1 MRPLLTLAMK
11 DLRLLFRDR
20 VAFVFTFFFPLMI
33 AVFFGY
39 VFAGPREG
47 GAAEIRVLGVD
58 LDASDASRDLLAR
71 LDAHRSVAVEIVQ
84 GEEEALGAVRAGR
97 RPAAIVVPPGFGEAS
112 RGLFFGEAPSV
123 RLATDPSRSA
133 EAAMLQGVLME
144 VSFGRMQRDFQDPDL
159 MRERAAMARAAL
171 AESASVNLPTRLAF
185 DALLNSMVG
194 MAEQIEQARAL
205 NDALGA
211 PGAPDAPDDTPAAAG
226 AGWKPI
232 GVETVSV
239 RREGRNRPANPFEV
253 TFPQAMIWG
262 LLGSCYGFAM
272 SLVTERTRGTL
283 TRLRIAPISAGQIL
297 ASKALACFLAMLLVI
312 VMLLVIGE
320 VFFGVRPQSTP
331 LLLCAIV
338 ASAVCFCGMMM
349 LLAVL
354 GRSEASAGGFTWA
367 ALLVMAMLGGGMIPL
382 FVMPGW
388 MQRASVVSPVSWAI
402 RALEGAIWRG
412 FTPAQMLGPCAM
424 LVGLGTVC
432 FALGVLGFRRFERR

>member
-1 MRPLLTLAMK
+1 MQPLLVLAMK

-47 GAAEIRVLGVD
+47 PAPEVRVLGVD
-58 LDASDASRDLLAR
+58 LDDTDASRDLLAR
-71 LDAHRSVAVEIVQ
+71 LDAHPSVSVETVADEAVAI
-84 GEEEALGAVRAGR
+84 ATVRAGR
-97 RPAAIVVPPGFGEAS
+97 RAAALVVPRGFGDAS
-112 RGLFFGEAPSV
+112 RALFFGDAPLV
-123 RLATDPSRSA
+123 RLAVDPSRSA
-133 EAAMLQGVLME
+133 ESAMLQGVLLE

-159 MRERAAMARAAL
+159 MRERAALTRAAL
-171 AESASVNLPTRLAF
+171 AESPATNAPTRLALQ
-185 DALLNSMVG
+185 ALLDSMVG
-194 MAEQIEQARAL
+194 LAEQIEMSRSL
-205 NDALGA
+205 EDALGTRQDA
-211 PGAPDAPDDTPAAAG
+211 SDDGQGAAWRPLRIE
-226 AGWKPI
+226 PI
-232 GVETVSV
+232 PV
-239 RREGRNRPANPFEV
+239 RRESRNRPSNPFEV

-283 TRLRIAPISAGQIL
+283 TRLRVAPIGPAQIL

-312 VMLLVIGE
+312 VMLLVIAE
-320 VFFGVRPQSTP
+320 LFFGVRPRSTP
-331 LLLCAIV
+331 LLVCAIV

-367 ALLVMAMLGGGMIPL
+367 ALLVLAMLGGGMIPL

-388 MQRASVVSPVSWAI
+388 MQRASVVSPVSWSI
-402 RALEGAIWRG
+402 RALEGAIWRD

-424 LVGLGTVC
+424 LVGFGLLC
-432 FALGVLGFRRFERR
+432 LALGVLGFRRFERR